1 MDLVKIILTLAVL
14 FVALNLISTIYHSFA
29 AYQRKQGFMDMRGG
43 CDGCG

>member
-29 AYQRKQGFMDMRGG
+29 AYQRKQGFTDIRGG
-43 CDGCG
+43 CGGCG